1 MEPEESER
9 SDRSEDRTI
18 NFTGSTEPEVPKIP
32 ANGELP
38 TSSGVSIPVPSPAS
52 SSAPTQVANS
62 SLIEDSPEK
71 KPMGA
76 NADPGSSYLNGG
88 IIERLSYSGSMASES
103 MDLSVHRENTSI
115 SARVSQHRS
124 KLSVLKGIHMIHLLK
139 LFKMPERNGQR
150 R

>member
-1 MEPEESER
+1 MESER
-9 SDRSEDRTI
+9 SEERAI
-18 NFTGSTEPEVPKIP
+18 NFMGSAEPEVSKIP

-38 TSSGVSIPVPSPAS
+38 TSSGVSIPVPSSAS
-52 SSAPTQVANS
+52 SSAPTQVANG

-71 KPMGA
+71 TPMGV
-76 NADPGSSYLNGG
+76 NDDPGSSYLNGG

-124 KLSVLKGIHMIHLLK
+124 KLSVLKGIHIIHLLK
-139 LFKMPERNGQR
+139 LF
-150 R
+150 

>member
-1 MEPEESER
+1 MESER
-9 SDRSEDRTI
+9 SEECTI
-18 NFTGSTEPEVPKIP
+18 NFIGSTEPEVPKIP

-52 SSAPTQVANS
+52 SSAPTQVANG

-88 IIERLSYSGSMASES
+88 IIEQLSYSGSMASES
-103 MDLSVHRENTSI
+103 MDLSVHRENPSI

-124 KLSVLKGIHMIHLLK
+124 KLSVLKGIFI
-139 LFKMPERNGQR
+139 
-150 R
+150 

>member
-1 MEPEESER
+1 MESEG
-9 SDRSEDRTI
+9 SEDRTI
-18 NFTGSTEPEVPKIP
+18 NFMGSTEPEVPKIP
-32 ANGELP
+32 PNGELP

-52 SSAPTQVANS
+52 SSAPTQVANG
-62 SLIEDSPEK
+62 SLIEDSPEE